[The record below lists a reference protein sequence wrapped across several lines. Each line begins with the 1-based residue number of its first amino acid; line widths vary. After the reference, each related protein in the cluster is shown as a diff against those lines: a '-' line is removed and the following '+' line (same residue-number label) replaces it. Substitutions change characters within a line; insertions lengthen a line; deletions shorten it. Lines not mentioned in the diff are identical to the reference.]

1 MYLNNYRFYL
11 SDETQVID
19 PERTAARIE
28 RNFIATN
35 QLELVRVAIDFD
47 SKNKSI
53 SLLSN
58 NKNSKIVQSILC
70 QLLLQEGMTLQE
82 AFEEE
87 SLYFEEETERGEV
100 DKLDP
105 VHSPDSLKKKRK
117 KKKKDNN
124 HAHGHSHAHDHDHSH
139 AHAHAHH
146 SHSHTHGH
154 GHDHTH
160 GHENHWLKA
169 ALGLLWG
176 VGLLIIAIG
185 SFNIPLIAYY
195 IITGLTTLMTLYLG
209 YTIYQSSWYSLLEK
223 KWDTTTLYTIS
234 TLTIV
239 AVSIAS
245 MFIPGLPMMFE
256 AAPLVLGFWHLGEG
270 IEHTLIGKISKKLDV
285 RDCIEPTVTLKGKPN
300 SQISVKKLIP
310 NDIIIINKGGVI
322 PTDGVLTQEAFLFT
336 TRIDG
341 SSELK
346 RFGPGDEV
354 KSGMQL
360 AAHSSEV
367 EMRVK
372 KTYQSS
378 YLSLLAQKINKA
390 DEEKA
395 PVELFADKVLK
406 YFIPGL
412 LGIALLSG
420 IIIGCFFPPALAIQC
435 VVAVLV
441 SACPCALSLITPMAV
456 KIGMKK
462 ASENGIVFKNGK
474 ALQSAA
480 DIDTVV
486 FDLNGTLTQGKVEV
500 QSFSIQDKSFL
511 SSIALLEEHADHPV
525 GKIIASY
532 IRNTEITQE
541 ETTLELDCLD
551 KSHHSGIKG
560 IINNEVFMVGN
571 KDMLLANGITHISP
585 PYDNPDNGAIY
596 IVREGAIIGQIALAD
611 PLREDAVA
619 TVKQLQHLGKKVHI
633 CTGADRATAVKYA
646 KLLNIPEQYIFA
658 NTVGV
663 ITRSGE
669 KEKSSYIEQLK
680 HDGHKV
686 AMVGDAANDLAA
698 LACANIG
705 IGVESSIGD
714 TITQQQAG
722 IVVQKGSLFPIAT
735 AFDIAGKTKS
745 NIFQNL
751 CISLTYNSIIT
762 LVAAGL
768 FVAIGFALNPALGV
782 ALMVLESALVLGN
795 LYRFKQQEI
804 VTSASATNPAEIEA
818 SKGTTNGLLNSL
830 GYKFQPK
837 AYLSQES
844 EPQDVGYHDLFKPKR
859 SSSTPSNHATQL
871 KDSFQMC

>member
-11 SDETQVID
+11 SDEMQILD

-28 RNFIATN
+28 RNLIASN
-35 QLELVRVAIDFD
+35 QLELERVAIDFD

-53 SLLSN
+53 SILSHN
-58 NKNSKIVQSILC
+58 NNSKTVQSVLC
-70 QLLLQEGMTLQE
+70 QVLLQEGITLQE

-87 SLYFEEETERGEV
+87 KLKEEIELGAI
-100 DKLDP
+100 DKLEP
-105 VHSPDSLKKKRK
+105 VNSPDTLNKKRK
-117 KKKKDNN
+117 KKKKGHN
-124 HAHGHSHAHDHDHSH
+124 HSHGHSHAHGHTHDH
-139 AHAHAHH
+139 AHPHH
-146 SHSHTHGH
+146 SHSHHSHGH
-154 GHDHTH
+154 GH

-169 ALGLLWG
+169 TLGLLWG

-209 YTIYQSSWYSLLEK
+209 YTVYQSSWYSLLEK

-360 AAHSSEV
+360 AAHSSDV
-367 EMRVK
+367 EMRVT
-372 KTYQSS
+372 KTYQGS
-378 YLSLLAQKINKA
+378 YLSLLAKKINKA
-390 DEEKA
+390 DVEKA
-395 PVELFADKVLK
+395 PVEIFADKVLK

-412 LGIALLSG
+412 LGIAILSG
-420 IIIGCFFPPALAIQC
+420 IIIGTFFPPALAIQC

-474 ALQSAA
+474 ALQAAA

-500 QSFSIQDKSFL
+500 QSFTIQDKSIL

-532 IRNTEITQE
+532 IKNMEITPE
-541 ETTLELDCLD
+541 KTLELECLD

-571 KDMLLANGITHISP
+571 KDMLLANGITHINP
-585 PYDNPDNGAIY
+585 PYDNPENGAIY
-596 IVREGAIIGQIALAD
+596 IVREGSIIGQISLAD

-619 TVKQLQHLGKKVHI
+619 TVKQLQRLGKKVHI

-646 KLLNIPEQYIFA
+646 KLLNIPEQNIFA

-705 IGVESSIGD
+705 IGVESTIGD
-714 TITQQQAG
+714 TITQQRAG

-804 VTSASATNPAEIEA
+804 ITSASTTNPAEIEA
-818 SKGTTNGLLNSL
+818 SKGTTKGLLNSL
-830 GYKFQPK
+830 GYKVQPK
-837 AYLSQES
+837 AYFSQES
-844 EPQDVGYHDLFKPKR
+844 EPQDVGYHDLFKPNGN
-859 SSSTPSNHATQL
+859 SPTPSNHAAQL
-871 KDSFQMC
+871 KGSFQLC